1 LTSGLQEKAI
11 NGIALLKKLKDI
23 AKEQLIILP
32 GSGINPTNVRVFKSN
47 GFKEIHTS
55 ASKIIANS
63 NLDLN
68 STEQTISDVTT
79 ITEILNILKNT

>member
-1 LTSGLQEKAI
+1 MTSGLQEKAI

-32 GSGINPTNVRVFKSN
+32 GSGINLTNVRVFKSN

-55 ASKIIANS
+55 ASKIIANL
-63 NLDLN
+63 NIDLN

>member
-1 LTSGLQEKAI
+1 MTSGLQEKAI

-32 GSGINPTNVRVFKSN
+32 GSGINLTNVRVFKSN

-55 ASKIIANS
+55 ASKIIAN
-63 NLDLN
+63 LN

>member
-1 LTSGLQEKAI
+1 
-11 NGIALLKKLKDI
+11 LLKKLKDI

-32 GSGINPTNVRVFKSN
+32 GSGINLTNVRVFKSN

-55 ASKIIANS
+55 ASKIIAN
-63 NLDLN
+63 LN

>member
-55 ASKIIANS
+55 ASKIIAN
-63 NLDLN
+63 LN

>member
-1 LTSGLQEKAI
+1 MTSGLQEKAI

-55 ASKIIANS
+55 ASKIIAN
-63 NLDLN
+63 LN

>member
-32 GSGINPTNVRVFKSN
+32 GSGINLTNVRVFKSN

-55 ASKIIANS
+55 ASKIIAN
-63 NLDLN
+63 LN

>member
-1 LTSGLQEKAI
+1 MTSGLQEKAI

-32 GSGINPTNVRVFKSN
+32 GSGINPTNIRVFKSN

-55 ASKIIANS
+55 ASKIIAN
-63 NLDLN
+63 LN

>member
-1 LTSGLQEKAI
+1 MTSGLQEKAI

-32 GSGINPTNVRVFKSN
+32 GSGINLTNVRVFKSN

-55 ASKIIANS
+55 ASKIIAN
-63 NLDLN
+63 LN

-79 ITEILNILKNT
+79 ITEILNIIKNT